1 MCGTVSSAP
10 APVASRRKLRRGS
23 FMAFLL
29 CDHETRGER
38 WQSLR
43 LNNQRRLLKAEALF
57 CDGHISKD

>member
-1 MCGTVSSAP
+1 
-10 APVASRRKLRRGS
+10 
-23 FMAFLL
+23 MAFLL

-38 WQSLR
+38 WQFLR